1 MYNAAPTPQTD
12 IRGTLSCRHAV
23 RTTCATMSCAHA
35 SIVLE
40 KKNYSCRVV
49 HPARFK
55 LRSKIL
61 LPVALFEGG
70 IASDTSIAAKSS
82 FSTSVAPSFAS
93 AFPRA
98 LEVDLFFGVVAS
110 LSGSGEG
117 EISAQ
122 SEPGD
127 KGPPA
132 PSSVGVASVGLVIED
147 TTFDCTPSS
156 LIPARGGGCVL
167 LQPLCY
173 DSRIAL
179 ACNSECPPILQ
190 VRRVEEEAEEAPCCQ
205 GSCSVRGACLL
216 PPSNSI
222 VCYLA
227 HVLNL
232 KPLPP
237 SRL

>member
-1 MYNAAPTPQTD
+1 VQLCPARM
-12 IRGTLSCRHAV
+12 R
-23 RTTCATMSCAHA
+23 
-35 SIVLE
+35 VLYW
-40 KKNYSCRVV
+40 KKNYSSRVV
-49 HPARFK
+49 HPALFK

-61 LPVALFEGG
+61 LPVALFEGR
-70 IASDTSIAAKSS
+70 IASDTSIATKSS

-156 LIPARGGGCVL
+156 LIPARGGLRAIATPL
-167 LQPLCY
+167 L
-173 DSRIAL
+173 R
-179 ACNSECPPILQ
+179 
-190 VRRVEEEAEEAPCCQ
+190 
-205 GSCSVRGACLL
+205 L
-216 PPSNSI
+216 PD
-222 VCYLA
+222 CT
-227 HVLNL
+227 
-232 KPLPP
+232 
-237 SRL
+237 RL